1 MPLHHDRGLQQVLL
15 CTQTAQMAADN
26 YDHLF
31 KVLLVGD
38 SAVGKSCLLMR
49 FTADRFDEVTTSTIG
64 VDFRVKYLDVEGKRI
79 KLAVWD
85 TAGQERFRT
94 LTSSYYRG
102 AQGIIF
108 VYDVTR
114 GETFSDLESIWMKEV
129 DIYSNVE
136 AAVKMVVANKVDL
149 ESERQVSKQQGIDF
163 ARNMGCLYVE
173 TSAKTNVA
181 VQQAFEELVLKILE
195 TPALVNTALGTGGVK
210 LTQQAAAQASTCSC

>member
-1 MPLHHDRGLQQVLL
+1 MS
-15 CTQTAQMAADN
+15 TSADP

-49 FTADRFDEVTTSTIG
+49 FTADRFDDVTTSTIG
-64 VDFRVKYLDVEGKRI
+64 VDFRVKYLNLDGKRV

-102 AQGIIF
+102 AHGVIF

-114 GETFSDLESIWMKEV
+114 PESFENLERIWMKEV
-129 DIYSNVE
+129 DIYSNIE
-136 AAVKMVVANKVDL
+136 DAVKMVVANKVDL
-149 ESERQVSKQQGIDF
+149 DSERLVSKQQGHDF

-195 TPALVNTALGTGGVK
+195 TPALVSTALGSGGVK
-210 LTQQAAAQASTCSC
+210 LSQQPPQQASTCSC

>member
-1 MPLHHDRGLQQVLL
+1 
-15 CTQTAQMAADN
+15 MAADS

-49 FTADRFDEVTTSTIG
+49 FTADRYDEVTTSTIG

-102 AQGIIF
+102 AQGIIL
-108 VYDVTR
+108 
-114 GETFSDLESIWMKEV
+114 TFTDLESIWMKEV

-195 TPALVNTALGTGGVK
+195 TPDLVNTALGTGGVK
-210 LTQQAAAQASTCSC
+210 LNQQATAQASTCSC

>member
-1 MPLHHDRGLQQVLL
+1 MS
-15 CTQTAQMAADN
+15 ADP

-49 FTADRFDEVTTSTIG
+49 FTADRFDDVTTSTIG
-64 VDFRVKYLDVEGKRI
+64 VDFRVKYLTLNGKRV

-114 GETFSDLESIWMKEV
+114 PESFENLERIWMKEV
-129 DIYSNVE
+129 DIYSNIE
-136 AAVKMVVANKVDL
+136 DSVKMVVANKVDL
-149 ESERQVSKQQGIDF
+149 ESERAVTKQQGHDF

-173 TSAKTNVA
+173 TSAKTNIA

-195 TPALVNTALGTGGVK
+195 TPALVSTALGSGGVK
-210 LTQQAAAQASTCSC
+210 LSQQAPQQQASTCSC

>member
-1 MPLHHDRGLQQVLL
+1 
-15 CTQTAQMAADN
+15 MAADS

-64 VDFRVKYLDVEGKRI
+64 VDFRVKFLTINGKRV

-102 AQGIIF
+102 AQGVIF

-114 GETFSDLESIWMKEV
+114 SESFEDLERIWMKEV
-129 DIYSNVE
+129 DIYSNIE
-136 AAVKMVVANKVDL
+136 DAVKMVVANKVDL
-149 ESERQVSKQQGIDF
+149 ESERQVSTSQGHDF
-163 ARNMGCLYVE
+163 ARRMGCLYVE

-195 TPALVNTALGTGGVK
+195 TPGLVNAALGSGGVK
-210 LTQQAAAQASTCSC
+210 LNQQAQQQASTCSC

>member
-1 MPLHHDRGLQQVLL
+1 
-15 CTQTAQMAADN
+15 MAADN

>member
-1 MPLHHDRGLQQVLL
+1 MS
-15 CTQTAQMAADN
+15 ADP

-64 VDFRVKYLDVEGKRI
+64 VDFRVKYLTLNGKRV

-102 AQGIIF
+102 AQGVIF

-114 GETFSDLESIWMKEV
+114 LESFENLQRIWMKEV
-129 DIYSNVE
+129 DIYSNIE
-136 AAVKMVVANKVDL
+136 DAVKMVVANKVDL
-149 ESERQVSKQQGIDF
+149 ESERQVSKQQGHDF
-163 ARNMGCLYVE
+163 ARTMGCLYVE
-173 TSAKTNVA
+173 TSAKTNIA
-181 VQQAFEELVLKILE
+181 VQQAFEELCLKMLE
-195 TPALVNTALGTGGVK
+195 TPGLVGTALGSGGVK
-210 LTQQAAAQASTCSC
+210 LNQQAAPQASTCSC